1 MVARRFLISS
11 ALAVSAAWTAASS
24 RASPLPFPGLG
35 MLLKVFAVVAAVV
48 AARIALAWAA
58 RWGMSR

>member
-35 MLLKVFAVVAAVV
+35 MLLKVFAVVAA